1 MKNIFKLQRICF
13 YLFIVIMVVN
23 FIFSLSFMTDYA
35 DLFGFELEANKIF
48 FNEDDISL
56 ESLIRDCSN
65 NEVFSDI
72 EYMEAYQKS
81 KMMLSKRN

>member
-1 MKNIFKLQRICF
+1 MKDNLELYCELSHKLAMNQLIERFC
-13 YLFIVIMVVN
+13 
-23 FIFSLSFMTDYA
+23 
-35 DLFGFELEANKIF
+35 FELEANKIF

-56 ESLIRDCSN
+56 ESLISDCSN

>member
-1 MKNIFKLQRICF
+1 MKDNLELYYELSHKLAMNQLIERFC
-13 YLFIVIMVVN
+13 
-23 FIFSLSFMTDYA
+23 
-35 DLFGFELEANKIF
+35 FELEANKIF

-81 KMMLSKRN
+81 KMILSKRN